1 MFMKKKFLFVLIFMI
16 PLMLFAN
23 SLDEQ
28 NLIFQKTFYRG
39 NLQDKIQVMKEASVL
54 DSDVEP
60 IFLASMDFIVNH
72 AEVLSD
78 DSLMIE
84 LAKITLENL
93 SKIDNKKA
101 TDFLVELFPLYNSEI
116 VKISILN
123 SILSLNIN
131 DKAMTSL
138 IVDYGFELLENP
150 KEKIMSL
157 LISVLKEI
165 NDSSAFSLLFKYA
178 ASSEIPALIKFE
190 AETAIS
196 QAADKHKDDMVAIIE
211 NGSLE
216 EKNLALRIALN
227 NEKNSDFLRAEIA
240 EKALQVSIIY
250 IGDTENQENLISF
263 QLAAIRELR
272 RVAWTRSADL
282 VIKFFDFA
290 RSEYE
295 KGFLS
300 EDDYIEIIYCVEEL
314 AISKASSILSDYLA
328 FFNAQTEQGISCSE
342 PVVLAVISSLGNLGN
357 KIAFDNLLYVGY
369 LSYSDEIIEAS
380 RVALAGLKF

>member
-1 MFMKKKFLFVLIFMI
+1 MAEPGGLPSIGLHRVGHDCSDL
-16 PLMLFAN
+16 AAAAA
-23 SLDEQ
+23 Q
-28 NLIFQKTFYRG
+28 NR
-39 NLQDKIQVMKEASVL
+39 LQCRRSRFDSWIGKIRWRRDM
-54 DSDVEP
+54 
-60 IFLASMDFIVNH
+60 N
-72 AEVLSD
+72 
-78 DSLMIE
+78 
-84 LAKITLENL
+84 
-93 SKIDNKKA
+93 
-101 TDFLVELFPLYNSEI
+101 
-116 VKISILN
+116 
-123 SILSLNIN
+123 
-131 DKAMTSL
+131 
-138 IVDYGFELLENP
+138 
-150 KEKIMSL
+150 L

-178 ASSEIPALIKFE
+178 ASSEVPSSIKNE
-190 AETAIS
+190 AETVIS
-196 QAADKHKDDMVAIIE
+196 EVADKHKDDMVAIIE

-300 EDDYIEIIYCVEEL
+300 EDDYIEIISCVEEL

>member
-1 MFMKKKFLFVLIFMI
+1 M
-16 PLMLFAN
+16 N
-23 SLDEQ
+23 
-28 NLIFQKTFYRG
+28 
-39 NLQDKIQVMKEASVL
+39 
-54 DSDVEP
+54 
-60 IFLASMDFIVNH
+60 
-72 AEVLSD
+72 
-78 DSLMIE
+78 
-84 LAKITLENL
+84 
-93 SKIDNKKA
+93 
-101 TDFLVELFPLYNSEI
+101 
-116 VKISILN
+116 
-123 SILSLNIN
+123 
-131 DKAMTSL
+131 
-138 IVDYGFELLENP
+138 
-150 KEKIMSL
+150 L

-178 ASSEIPALIKFE
+178 ASSEVPSSIKNE
-190 AETAIS
+190 AETVIS
-196 QAADKHKDDMVAIIE
+196 EVADKHKDDMVAIIE

-300 EDDYIEIIYCVEEL
+300 EDDYIEIISCVEEL